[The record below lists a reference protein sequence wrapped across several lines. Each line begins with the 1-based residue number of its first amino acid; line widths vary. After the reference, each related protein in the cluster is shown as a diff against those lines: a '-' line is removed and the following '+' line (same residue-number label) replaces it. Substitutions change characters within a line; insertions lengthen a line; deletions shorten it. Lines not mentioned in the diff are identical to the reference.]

1 MCEQFNACHSHPFEA
16 SYAAERGKQ
25 PQIIDFFDRYESL
38 WGHMSAY
45 LEQFLDAFLSVLDFV
60 YGERWV
66 APFVLLPIMFA
77 AAFIVRQRA
86 KKRVV
91 PYLTAARER
100 IDALQSVLGTDRD
113 PDAERRAFAEN
124 YIEVSGAMGTEQ
136 EGAHNLVQAWR
147 EFQESMVD
155 ESASPVRNTN
165 RPSAFFNRAAP
176 KLTVLHFSSN
186 IFVGVGLILTFL
198 GLIVALNT
206 AAQNMGED
214 ITAAK
219 LSLEH
224 LLTVAGAKFFTSV
237 AGLGASIWLRF
248 TEYNLS
254 KNIRRDTDLICEL
267 LERGLL
273 YVSPQRL
280 AVEQLDVLREQ
291 RDQLKF
297 FNTDVALQLSD
308 RIGAQFTQA
317 IAPVAASLTELNDNM
332 TSVTQGIGAGA
343 REAIEKV
350 SGEQLRGLS
359 ETLGELRG
367 KLDAIGQTVGN
378 SGADAANQIRLAG
391 EDFSKAASDIREAF
405 DRLAGQ
411 VDGMGTRITEQS
423 DAAQAAQQKALAD
436 ILAGIEHAQ
445 ARSNTMLTTMLTT
458 LQTAGSEAAGSIQQE
473 VEKTL
478 KSGVEASG
486 ETFRKAIEA
495 SSGELRDTTKNLSDA
510 VGEAA
515 QQVERASVGFSQ
527 SSEKAAQT
535 AEAMRN
541 VTDSART
548 VATSMSDAAQGFAS
562 AAGPV
567 AEAARSVSQAAG
579 RVADTVEADRAAAMA
594 ALTEMR
600 SLADS
605 IRSTQQSA
613 ETAWSDYRARFDGVD
628 QALSKATEKLAETL
642 GDSLT
647 QFRKFAQETDR
658 EMAAAVSR
666 LSNTLT
672 QIEEYAESLD
682 DFVEETRTIREAAE

>member
-1 MCEQFNACHSHPFEA
+1 
-16 SYAAERGKQ
+16 
-25 PQIIDFFDRYESL
+25 
-38 WGHMSAY
+38 MSAY

-91 PYLTAARER
+91 PYLSAARER
-100 IDALQSVLGTDRD
+100 IDALQSSLGTDRD

-176 KLTVLHFSSN
+176 KLTVLHFASN

-254 KNIRRDTDLICEL
+254 KKIRRDTDLICEL

-297 FNTDVALQLSD
+297 FNTDVALQLSE

-367 KLDAIGQTVGN
+367 KLDAIGQSVGN

-436 ILAGIEHAQ
+436 ILAGIEDAQ

-495 SSGELRDTTKNLSDA
+495 SSGELRDTTKKLSDA

-567 AEAARSVSQAAG
+567 ADAARSVGQAAG

-613 ETAWSDYRARFDGVD
+613 ETAWSDYRARFEGVD

-682 DFVEETRTIREAAE
+682 DFVEETRTMREAAE

>member
-1 MCEQFNACHSHPFEA
+1 MCEQFNACHTGPFEA
-16 SYAAERGKQ
+16 SYTAERGKQ
-25 PQIIDFFDRYESL
+25 PEIIDFFDRYESL

-91 PYLTAARER
+91 PYLAAARER
-100 IDALQSVLGTDRD
+100 IDALQSALGTDRD
-113 PDAERRAFAEN
+113 PDAERRTFAEN

-176 KLTVLHFSSN
+176 KLTVLHFASN

-254 KNIRRDTDLICEL
+254 KKIRRDTDLICEL

-297 FNTDVALQLSD
+297 FNTDVALQLSE

-359 ETLGELRG
+359 ETLGQLRG

-436 ILAGIEHAQ
+436 ILAGIEDAQ

-495 SSGELRDTTKNLSDA
+495 SSGELRDTTKKLSDA

-613 ETAWSDYRARFDGVD
+613 ETAWSDYRARFEGVD

>member
-1 MCEQFNACHSHPFEA
+1 
-16 SYAAERGKQ
+16 
-25 PQIIDFFDRYESL
+25 
-38 WGHMSAY
+38 MSAY

-77 AAFIVRQRA
+77 AAFIVRHRA
-86 KKRVV
+86 KKRVI

-100 IDALQSVLGTDRD
+100 IDALQSALGTDRH
-113 PDAERRAFAEN
+113 PDAERRTFAEN
-124 YIEVSGAMGTEQ
+124 YIEISSAMGTEQ

-155 ESASPVRNTN
+155 ESASPVSNTN

-176 KLTVLHFSSN
+176 KLTVLHFASN

-254 KNIRRDTDLICEL
+254 KKIRRDTDLICEL

-297 FNTDVALQLSD
+297 FNTDVALQLSE

-436 ILAGIEHAQ
+436 ILAGIEDAQ

-458 LQTAGSEAAGSIQQE
+458 LQTAGSEAAGSIQKE

-495 SSGELRDTTKNLSDA
+495 SSGELRDTTKKLSDA

-527 SSEKAAQT
+527 SGEKAAQT
-535 AEAMRN
+535 AEAMSN

-567 AEAARSVSQAAG
+567 AEAARSVSQAAN

-613 ETAWSDYRARFDGVD
+613 EAAWSDYRARFEGVD

-647 QFRKFAQETDR
+647 EFRKFAQETDR

>member
-1 MCEQFNACHSHPFEA
+1 MNE
-16 SYAAERGKQ
+16 
-25 PQIIDFFDRYESL
+25 I
-38 WGHMSAY
+38 
-45 LEQFLDAFLSVLDFV
+45 LEKILDVFLTLLDFV

-66 APFVLLPIMFA
+66 APFVLLPIMFI

-86 KKRVV
+86 KEGVV
-91 PYLTAARER
+91 PYLAAARER
-100 IDALQSVLGTDRD
+100 VGALQSALGTDRD
-113 PDAERRAFAEN
+113 PDVERRTFAEN
-124 YIEVSGAMGTEQ
+124 YIHVSSVMGSEQ

-186 IFVGVGLILTFL
+186 IFVGAGLILTFL

-254 KNIRRDTDLICEL
+254 KQIRQETDLICEL

-297 FNTDVALQLSD
+297 FNTDVALQLSE

-317 IAPVAASLTELNDNM
+317 IAPVAASLTQLNDNM
-332 TSVTQGIGAGA
+332 ASVTEGIGAGA

-367 KLDAIGQTVGN
+367 KLDAIGQSVGN

-391 EDFSKAASDIREAF
+391 EDFSKAASEIREAF
-405 DRLAGQ
+405 DRLASH
-411 VDGMGTRITEQS
+411 VDGMGTRIVEQS
-423 DAAQAAQQKALAD
+423 DEAQAAQQKALAD
-436 ILAGIEHAQ
+436 IVAGIEDAQ
-445 ARSNTMLTTMLTT
+445 SRSNAMLTSMLAT
-458 LQTAGSEAAGSIQQE
+458 LQAAGSETAGKIREE
-473 VEKTL
+473 VEEAL

-495 SSGELRDTTKNLSDA
+495 SSGELRDTTKKLSDA

-515 QQVERASVGFSQ
+515 QQVERASVSFSQ
-527 SSEKAAQT
+527 SGEMAVKS

-541 VTDSART
+541 MTDNART
-548 VATSMSDAAQGFAS
+548 VATSMSDAAQGFVS

-567 AEAARSVSQAAG
+567 AEAASAVNLAAS
-579 RVADTVEADRAAAMA
+579 RVAETVEADRAAAMA
-594 ALTEMR
+594 ALAEMR

-605 IRSTQQSA
+605 IRLTQQSA
-613 ETAWSDYRARFDGVD
+613 EAAWSDYRARFEGVD
-628 QALSKATEKLAETL
+628 RALSQATDKLAQTL
-642 GDSLT
+642 GDTLT
-647 QFRKFAQETDR
+647 EFRKFAQDIDR

-666 LSNTLT
+666 LSNSLT

-682 DFVEETRTIREAAE
+682 DFVEETRSMREAAE

>member
-1 MCEQFNACHSHPFEA
+1 MNET
-16 SYAAERGKQ
+16 
-25 PQIIDFFDRYESL
+25 
-38 WGHMSAY
+38 
-45 LEQFLDAFLSVLDFV
+45 LEQILDAFLNILDFA

-66 APFVLLPIMFA
+66 VPFVFVPAMFL
-77 AAFIVRQRA
+77 AAFFVRQQA

-91 PYLTAARER
+91 PYLAAVRER
-100 IDALQSVLGTDRD
+100 IDALQSALGTDRD
-113 PDAERRAFAEN
+113 PDAERRTFAEN

-176 KLTVLHFSSN
+176 KLTVLHFASN

-254 KNIRRDTDLICEL
+254 KKIRRDTDLICEL

-297 FNTDVALQLSD
+297 FNTDVALQLSE

-423 DAAQAAQQKALAD
+423 NAAQAAQQKALAD
-436 ILAGIEHAQ
+436 ILAGIEDAQ

-458 LQTAGSEAAGSIQQE
+458 LQTAGSEAAGSIRQE

-495 SSGELRDTTKNLSDA
+495 SSGELRDTTKKLSDA

-594 ALTEMR
+594 AVTEMS

-613 ETAWSDYRARFDGVD
+613 ETAWSDYRARFEGVD

-682 DFVEETRTIREAAE
+682 DFVEETRTMREAAE

>member
-1 MCEQFNACHSHPFEA
+1 
-16 SYAAERGKQ
+16 
-25 PQIIDFFDRYESL
+25 
-38 WGHMSAY
+38 MSTY

-91 PYLTAARER
+91 PYLSAARER
-100 IDALQSVLGTDRD
+100 IDALQSSLGTDRD

-124 YIEVSGAMGTEQ
+124 YIEVSRAMGTEQ

-176 KLTVLHFSSN
+176 KLTVLHFASN

-254 KNIRRDTDLICEL
+254 KKIRRDTDLICEL

-297 FNTDVALQLSD
+297 FNTDVALQLSE

-436 ILAGIEHAQ
+436 ILAGIEDAQ

-495 SSGELRDTTKNLSDA
+495 SSGELRDTTKKLSDA

-527 SSEKAAQT
+527 SGEKAAQT

-579 RVADTVEADRAAAMA
+579 RVADTVEADRAAARA

-613 ETAWSDYRARFDGVD
+613 ETAWSDYRARFEGVD
-628 QALSKATEKLAETL
+628 QALSKATEKLSETL

>member
-1 MCEQFNACHSHPFEA
+1 MNEV
-16 SYAAERGKQ
+16 
-25 PQIIDFFDRYESL
+25 
-38 WGHMSAY
+38 
-45 LEQFLDAFLSVLDFV
+45 LEQILDLFLGVLDFV

-91 PYLTAARER
+91 PYLAAARER
-100 IDALQSVLGTDRD
+100 IDALQSALGSDRD
-113 PDAERRAFAEN
+113 PDAERRNFAEN
-124 YIEVSGAMGTEQ
+124 YFAVSGAMGTEQ
-136 EGAHNLVQAWR
+136 MGAHNLVQAWR

-155 ESASPVRNTN
+155 ESTSPVRNTN

-176 KLTVLHFSSN
+176 KLTVLHFASN

-254 KNIRRDTDLICEL
+254 KKIRRDTDLICEL

-280 AVEQLDVLREQ
+280 AVEQLDVMREQ

-297 FNTDVALQLSD
+297 FNTDVALQLSE

-367 KLDAIGQTVGN
+367 KLDVIGHSVGN

-436 ILAGIEHAQ
+436 ILAGIEDAQ

-458 LQTAGSEAAGSIQQE
+458 LQAAGSEAAGSIRQE

-495 SSGELRDTTKNLSDA
+495 SSGELRDTTKKLSDA

-527 SSEKAAQT
+527 SGENAAQT

-567 AEAARSVSQAAG
+567 AEAARSVSQAAS
-579 RVADTVEADRAAAMA
+579 RVADTVEADRAAAVA

-613 ETAWSDYRARFDGVD
+613 ETAWSDYRARFEGVD

-682 DFVEETRTIREAAE
+682 DYVEETRTMREAAE

>member
-1 MCEQFNACHSHPFEA
+1 
-16 SYAAERGKQ
+16 
-25 PQIIDFFDRYESL
+25 
-38 WGHMSAY
+38 MSEI
-45 LEQFLDAFLSVLDFV
+45 LGQMLDAFLDILDFV

-66 APFVLLPIMFA
+66 APFVLLPAMFA
-77 AAFIVRQRA
+77 AAFVVRQRA
-86 KKRVV
+86 TARVV
-91 PYLTAARER
+91 PYLKAARER
-100 IDALQSVLGTDRD
+100 AGVLQSALGDDRD
-113 PDAERRAFAEN
+113 PDAERRAFAGN
-124 YIEVSGAMGTEQ
+124 YIQVSRAMGAEQ
-136 EGAHNLVQAWR
+136 DGAHNLVQAWR

-165 RPSAFFNRAAP
+165 RPSAFFNRSVP
-176 KLTVLHFSSN
+176 KLTVLNFASN
-186 IFVGVGLILTFL
+186 IFVGAGLILTFL

-214 ITAAK
+214 IAAAK

-254 KNIRRDTDLICEL
+254 KKIRHETDLICEL

-280 AVEQLDVLREQ
+280 AVEQLEVLREQ

-297 FNTDVALQLSD
+297 FNTDVALQLSE
-308 RIGAQFTQA
+308 RIGAQFSQA
-317 IAPVAASLTELNDNM
+317 IAPVAASLTELNNNM

-350 SGEQLRGLS
+350 SGDQLRGLS

-367 KLDAIGQTVGN
+367 KLDAIGQSVGN

-391 EDFSKAASDIREAF
+391 EDFSRAASDIRAAF

-423 DAAQAAQQKALAD
+423 DAAQTAQQKALAD
-436 ILAGIEHAQ
+436 ILAGIEDAQ
-445 ARSNTMLTTMLTT
+445 SRSNSMLTTMLST
-458 LQTAGSEAAGSIQQE
+458 LQAAGSQAAGTIQQE

-478 KSGVEASG
+478 KVGVEASS

-495 SSGELRDTTKNLSDA
+495 SSGELRENTKKLSDA

-527 SSEKAAQT
+527 SGEKAAQT

-548 VATSMSDAAQGFAS
+548 VATSMSDAAQGFAN

-567 AEAARSVSQAAG
+567 AEAARAVNQAAA
-579 RVADTVEADRAAAMA
+579 RVADTVDADRAAATA
-594 ALTEMR
+594 ALAEMR

-613 ETAWSDYRARFDGVD
+613 EAAWSDYRARFEGVD
-628 QALSKATEKLAETL
+628 RALSQATEKLAETL

-658 EMAAAVSR
+658 EMAGAVSR

-682 DFVEETRTIREAAE
+682 DFVEALRNTPEPAE

>member
-1 MCEQFNACHSHPFEA
+1 MNE
-16 SYAAERGKQ
+16 
-25 PQIIDFFDRYESL
+25 I
-38 WGHMSAY
+38 
-45 LEQFLDAFLSVLDFV
+45 LEQILDVFLGLLDFV

-66 APFVLLPIMFA
+66 APFVLLPTMFA
-77 AAFIVRQRA
+77 AAFYVRHKA
-86 KKRVV
+86 KRRIV
-91 PYLTAARER
+91 PYLNAAKER
-100 IDALQSVLGTDRD
+100 VEALQSALGHDTD
-113 PDAERRAFAEN
+113 PVAERQEFARN
-124 YIEVSGAMGTEQ
+124 YIPVSSAMAADR
-136 EGAHNLVQAWR
+136 EGAHNLVLAWR

-155 ESASPVRNTN
+155 EEASPIRNTN

-176 KLTVLHFSSN
+176 KLTVLTFASN
-186 IFVGVGLILTFL
+186 IFVGAGLILTFL

-206 AAQNMGED
+206 AAQNMGQD
-214 ITAAK
+214 ISAAK

-254 KNIRRDTDLICEL
+254 KKIRHETDLICEL

-297 FNTDVALQLSD
+297 FNTDVALQLSE

-359 ETLGELRG
+359 ETLGELRS
-367 KLDAIGQTVGN
+367 KLDTIGQSVGT
-378 SGADAANQIRLAG
+378 SGDDAARQIRLAG
-391 EDFSKAASDIREAF
+391 EDFAKAASDIREAF
-405 DRLAGQ
+405 DRLTGQ
-411 VDGMGTRITEQS
+411 VDGMGARLTEQGE
-423 DAAQAAQQKALAD
+423 AAGAAQQKALED
-436 ILAGIEHAQ
+436 IMAGIDDAQ
-445 ARSNTMLTTMLTT
+445 SRSNAMLTTMLAS
-458 LQTAGSEAAGSIQQE
+458 LQSAGTQAAGTMQE
-473 VEKTL
+473 AVGRTL
-478 KSGVEASG
+478 EEGVAASG
-486 ETFRKAIEA
+486 KTFSDAIEA
-495 SSGELRDTTKNLSDA
+495 TSGELRDTTRKLSDA
-510 VGEAA
+510 VAEAA
-515 QQVERASVGFSQ
+515 QQVERASTGFSQ
-527 SSEKAAQT
+527 SGEKAAQT

-548 VATSMSDAAQGFAS
+548 VATSMNEAAQGFAN

-567 AEAARSVSQAAG
+567 AEAARAVNQAAT
-579 RVADTVEADRAAAMA
+579 RVADTVAADRAADAQ
-594 ALTEMR
+594 ALGEMKE
-600 SLADS
+600 LAGS
-605 IRSTQQSA
+605 IRQTQAAA
-613 ETAWSDYRARFDGVD
+613 EEAWRDYRARFEGVD
-628 QALSKATEKLAETL
+628 RALSEATGKLAETL

-647 QFRKFAQETDR
+647 EFRKFAQETDR
-658 EMAAAVSR
+658 EMASAVSR
-666 LSNTLT
+666 LGNMMT

-682 DFVEETRTIREAAE
+682 DFVEENRSMREAAE

>member
-1 MCEQFNACHSHPFEA
+1 
-16 SYAAERGKQ
+16 
-25 PQIIDFFDRYESL
+25 
-38 WGHMSAY
+38 MSAY
-45 LEQFLDAFLSVLDFV
+45 LEQFLDVFLSVLDFV

-91 PYLTAARER
+91 PYLAAAQER
-100 IDALQSVLGTDRD
+100 IDALQSALGTDRD
-113 PDAERRAFAEN
+113 PDAERRTFAEN

-176 KLTVLHFSSN
+176 KLTVLHFASN

-248 TEYNLS
+248 TEYILS
-254 KNIRRDTDLICEL
+254 KKIRRDTDLICEL

-297 FNTDVALQLSD
+297 FNTDVALQLSE

-436 ILAGIEHAQ
+436 ILAGIEDAQ

-458 LQTAGSEAAGSIQQE
+458 LQTAGSEAAGSIQKE

-495 SSGELRDTTKNLSDA
+495 SSGELRDTTKKLSDA

-527 SSEKAAQT
+527 SGEKAAQT
-535 AEAMRN
+535 AEAMSN

-567 AEAARSVSQAAG
+567 AEAARSVSQAAS

-613 ETAWSDYRARFDGVD
+613 EAAWSDYRARFEGVD

-647 QFRKFAQETDR
+647 EFRKFAQETDR

>member
-1 MCEQFNACHSHPFEA
+1 
-16 SYAAERGKQ
+16 
-25 PQIIDFFDRYESL
+25 
-38 WGHMSAY
+38 MSAY

-100 IDALQSVLGTDRD
+100 IDALQSALGTDRD
-113 PDAERRAFAEN
+113 PDAERRTFAEN
-124 YIEVSGAMGTEQ
+124 YIEISSAMGTEQ

-176 KLTVLHFSSN
+176 KLTVLHFASN

-254 KNIRRDTDLICEL
+254 KKIRRDTDLICEL

-297 FNTDVALQLSD
+297 FNTDVALQLSE
-308 RIGAQFTQA
+308 RIGAQFAQA

-378 SGADAANQIRLAG
+378 SGANAANQIRLAG

-411 VDGMGTRITEQS
+411 VDGMGSRITEQS

-436 ILAGIEHAQ
+436 ILAGIEDAQ

-495 SSGELRDTTKNLSDA
+495 SSGELRDTTKKLSDA

-579 RVADTVEADRAAAMA
+579 RVADAVEADRVAAMA

-613 ETAWSDYRARFDGVD
+613 ETAWSDYRARFEGVD

-682 DFVEETRTIREAAE
+682 DFVEETRSMREAAE

>member
-1 MCEQFNACHSHPFEA
+1 MNE
-16 SYAAERGKQ
+16 
-25 PQIIDFFDRYESL
+25 I
-38 WGHMSAY
+38 
-45 LEQFLDAFLSVLDFV
+45 LEQILDLFLGVLDFV

-86 KKRVV
+86 KKKVV
-91 PYLTAARER
+91 PYLAAARER
-100 IDALQSVLGTDRD
+100 IDALQSALGTDRD
-113 PDAERRAFAEN
+113 PDAERRTFAEN
-124 YIEVSGAMGTEQ
+124 YIEVSGAMGGEQ

-176 KLTVLHFSSN
+176 KLTVLHFASN

-248 TEYNLS
+248 TEYSLS
-254 KNIRRDTDLICEL
+254 KKIRRDTDLICEL

-297 FNTDVALQLSD
+297 FNTDVALQLSE

-411 VDGMGTRITEQS
+411 VDSMGARITEQS

-436 ILAGIEHAQ
+436 ILAGIEDAQ

-486 ETFRKAIEA
+486 ETFRKAVEA
-495 SSGELRDTTKNLSDA
+495 SSGELRDTTKKLSDA

-613 ETAWSDYRARFDGVD
+613 ETAWSDYRARFEGVD

>member
-1 MCEQFNACHSHPFEA
+1 MNE
-16 SYAAERGKQ
+16 
-25 PQIIDFFDRYESL
+25 I
-38 WGHMSAY
+38 
-45 LEQFLDAFLSVLDFV
+45 LEQILDVFLGVLDFV

-77 AAFIVRQRA
+77 AAFVVRQRA

-91 PYLTAARER
+91 PYLSAARER
-100 IDALQSVLGTDRD
+100 IDTLQSALGTDRD
-113 PDAERRAFAEN
+113 PDAERRTFAEN
-124 YIEVSGAMGTEQ
+124 YLEVSRAMGAEQ

-165 RPSAFFNRAAP
+165 RPSAFFTRAVP
-176 KLTVLHFSSN
+176 KLTVLHFASN
-186 IFVGVGLILTFL
+186 IFVGAGLILTFL

-254 KNIRRDTDLICEL
+254 KKIRRDTDLICEL

-297 FNTDVALQLSD
+297 FNTEVALQLSE
-308 RIGAQFTQA
+308 RIGAEFTQA

-367 KLDAIGQTVGN
+367 KLDAIGQSVGN
-378 SGADAANQIRLAG
+378 SGTDAANQIRLAG

-411 VDGMGTRITEQS
+411 VDGMGTRISEQS

-436 ILAGIEHAQ
+436 LLAGIEDAQ

-458 LQTAGSEAAGSIQQE
+458 LQTAGSQAAGSIRQE

-495 SSGELRDTTKNLSDA
+495 SSGELRDTTKKLSDA

-515 QQVERASVGFSQ
+515 QQVERASIGFSQ
-527 SSEKAAQT
+527 SGEKAAQT

-541 VTDSART
+541 VTESART

-579 RVADTVEADRAAAMA
+579 RVADTVEADRAAAIA

-613 ETAWSDYRARFDGVD
+613 ETAWSDYRARFEGVD

-647 QFRKFAQETDR
+647 QFRNFAQETDR
-658 EMAAAVSR
+658 QMANAVGR

-682 DFVEETRTIREAAE
+682 DFVEETRAMREAAE

>member
-1 MCEQFNACHSHPFEA
+1 
-16 SYAAERGKQ
+16 
-25 PQIIDFFDRYESL
+25 
-38 WGHMSAY
+38 MSAY

-77 AAFIVRQRA
+77 AAFIVRHRA

-100 IDALQSVLGTDRD
+100 IDALQSALGTDRD
-113 PDAERRAFAEN
+113 PDAERRTFAEN
-124 YIEVSGAMGTEQ
+124 YIEISSAMGTEQ

-176 KLTVLHFSSN
+176 KLTVLHFASN

-254 KNIRRDTDLICEL
+254 KKIRRDTDLICEL

-297 FNTDVALQLSD
+297 FNTDVALQLSE

-367 KLDAIGQTVGN
+367 KLDAIGQSVGN

-391 EDFSKAASDIREAF
+391 EDFSKAASDISEAF

-411 VDGMGTRITEQS
+411 VDGMGSRITEQS

-436 ILAGIEHAQ
+436 ILAGIEDAQ

-495 SSGELRDTTKNLSDA
+495 SSGELRDTTKKLSDA

-515 QQVERASVGFSQ
+515 QQVERASVGFNQ

-579 RVADTVEADRAAAMA
+579 RVADTVEADRVAAMA

-682 DFVEETRTIREAAE
+682 DFVEETRSMREAAE

>member
-1 MCEQFNACHSHPFEA
+1 
-16 SYAAERGKQ
+16 
-25 PQIIDFFDRYESL
+25 
-38 WGHMSAY
+38 MSEI
-45 LEQFLDAFLSVLDFV
+45 LGQVLDAFLGILDFV

-66 APFVLLPIMFA
+66 APFVLLPAMFA
-77 AAFIVRQRA
+77 AAFVVRRHAIVL
-86 KKRVV
+86 VS
-91 PYLTAARER
+91 PYLKAARER
-100 IDALQSVLGTDRD
+100 VGILQSSLGDDRD

-124 YIEVSGAMGTEQ
+124 YIQVSSAMGADQ

-176 KLTVLHFSSN
+176 KLTVLHFASN
-186 IFVGVGLILTFL
+186 IFVGAGLILTFL

-214 ITAAK
+214 IAAAK

-254 KNIRRDTDLICEL
+254 KKVRYETDLICEL

-280 AVEQLDVLREQ
+280 AVEQLEVLREQ

-297 FNTDVALQLSD
+297 FNTDVALQLSE

-317 IAPVAASLTELNDNM
+317 IAPVAASLSELNDNM

-350 SGEQLRGLS
+350 SGDQLRGLS
-359 ETLGELRG
+359 TTLGDLSG
-367 KLDAIGQTVGN
+367 KLDAIGKAVGD
-378 SGADAANQIRLAG
+378 SGTDAANQIRLAG
-391 EDFSKAASDIREAF
+391 QDFATAASDIREAF
-405 DRLAGQ
+405 EQLAGK
-411 VDGMGTRITEQS
+411 VDGMGTKISEQS
-423 DAAQAAQQKALAD
+423 DAAQTAQQKALAD
-436 ILAGIEHAQ
+436 ILAGIEDAQ
-445 ARSNTMLTTMLTT
+445 TRSNTMLTTMLAT
-458 LQTAGSEAAGSIQQE
+458 LQTAASEAAGTMQKEVQE
-473 VEKTL
+473 AL

-486 ETFRKAIEA
+486 ETFRTAIEA
-495 SSGELRDTTKNLSDA
+495 SSGELRETTKKLSEA

-515 QQVERASVGFSQ
+515 EQVERASVVFSQ
-527 SSEKAAQT
+527 SGEKAAQT
-535 AEAMRN
+535 ADAMRD

-548 VATSMSDAAQGFAS
+548 VANSMSDAARGFAN

-567 AEAARSVSQAAG
+567 ADAARAVNQAAN
-579 RVADTVEADRAAAMA
+579 RVADTVDADRAAAMA
-594 ALTEMR
+594 ALAEMR
-600 SLADS
+600 SLADE
-605 IRSTQQSA
+605 IRTTQQSA
-613 ETAWSDYRARFDGVD
+613 EAAWSDYRARFEGVD
-628 QALSKATEKLAETL
+628 RALAVATEKLAETL

-682 DFVEETRTIREAAE
+682 EFVEETRTLREAAE

>member
-1 MCEQFNACHSHPFEA
+1 
-16 SYAAERGKQ
+16 
-25 PQIIDFFDRYESL
+25 
-38 WGHMSAY
+38 MSAY

-66 APFVLLPIMFA
+66 APFVLLPIMLI

-86 KKRVV
+86 IRMVV
-91 PYLTAARER
+91 PYLAAARER
-100 IDALQSVLGTDRD
+100 VDVLKSALGTDRD
-113 PDAERRAFAEN
+113 PDAERHSFAEN
-124 YIEVSGAMGTEQ
+124 YLEVSGTMGSKQ
-136 EGAHNLVQAWR
+136 EGSHKLVLAWR

-155 ESASPVRNTN
+155 ESALPVRNTN
-165 RPSAFFNRAAP
+165 RPSAFFTRAAP
-176 KLTVLHFSSN
+176 KLIVLHFASN
-186 IFVGVGLILTFL
+186 IFVGAGLILTFL

-254 KNIRRDTDLICEL
+254 KKIRHDTDLICEL

-297 FNTDVALQLSD
+297 FNTDVALQLSE

-367 KLDAIGQTVGN
+367 KLDAVGQSVGR

-411 VDGMGTRITEQS
+411 VDGMGTRMTEQS

-436 ILAGIEHAQ
+436 FLASIEDAQ
-445 ARSNTMLTTMLTT
+445 AHSNTMLMTMLTT

-495 SSGELRDTTKNLSDA
+495 SSGELRDTTKKLSDA

-515 QQVERASVGFSQ
+515 LQVERVSVGFSQ
-527 SSEKAAQT
+527 SGEKAAQT

-548 VATSMSDAAQGFAS
+548 VATSMNDAAQGFAS

-567 AEAARSVSQAAG
+567 AEAARSVSQAAS
-579 RVADTVEADRAAAMA
+579 RVADTVEADRAAAMT

-600 SLADS
+600 LLADS
-605 IRSTQQSA
+605 IHSTQQSA
-613 ETAWSDYRARFDGVD
+613 ETAWSDYRARFEGVD

-682 DFVEETRTIREAAE
+682 DFVEETRTIREGAE

>member
-1 MCEQFNACHSHPFEA
+1 MNE
-16 SYAAERGKQ
+16 
-25 PQIIDFFDRYESL
+25 I
-38 WGHMSAY
+38 
-45 LEQFLDAFLSVLDFV
+45 LEKILDLFLGVLDFA

-77 AAFIVRQRA
+77 AAFVVRQRA

-91 PYLTAARER
+91 PYLSAAQER
-100 IDALQSVLGTDRD
+100 IDALQSALGTDPD
-113 PDAERRAFAEN
+113 PDAERRTFAEN
-124 YIEVSGAMGTEQ
+124 YIEVSGAMGAEQ

-165 RPSAFFNRAAP
+165 RPSAFFNRATP
-176 KLTVLHFSSN
+176 KLTVLHFASN

-198 GLIVALNT
+198 GLIVALDT

-214 ITAAK
+214 IAAAK

-254 KNIRRDTDLICEL
+254 KKIRRDTDLICGL

-297 FNTDVALQLSD
+297 FNTDVALQLSE

-367 KLDAIGQTVGN
+367 KLDAIGQSVGN
-378 SGADAANQIRLAG
+378 SGTDAANQIRLAG

-423 DAAQAAQQKALAD
+423 DAAQAAQQKALSD
-436 ILAGIEHAQ
+436 ILAGIEDAQ

-458 LQTAGSEAAGSIQQE
+458 LQTAGSEAAGSIRQE

-495 SSGELRDTTKNLSDA
+495 SSGELRDTTKKLSDA

-527 SSEKAAQT
+527 SGEKAAQT

-567 AEAARSVSQAAG
+567 AEAARSVNQAAS
-579 RVADTVEADRAAAMA
+579 RVADTVEADRAAAIA

-613 ETAWSDYRARFDGVD
+613 ETAWSDYRARFEGVD

-682 DFVEETRTIREAAE
+682 DFVEETRTVREAAE

>member
-1 MCEQFNACHSHPFEA
+1 MNEV
-16 SYAAERGKQ
+16 
-25 PQIIDFFDRYESL
+25 
-38 WGHMSAY
+38 
-45 LEQFLDAFLSVLDFV
+45 LEQILDLFLGVLDFV

-66 APFVLLPIMFA
+66 APFVLLPIMFT

-91 PYLTAARER
+91 PYLAAARER
-100 IDALQSVLGTDRD
+100 IDALQSALGSDRD
-113 PDAERRAFAEN
+113 PDAERRNFAEN
-124 YIEVSGAMGTEQ
+124 YIAVSGAMGTEQ
-136 EGAHNLVQAWR
+136 KGAHNLVQAWR

-155 ESASPVRNTN
+155 ESTSPVRNTN

-176 KLTVLHFSSN
+176 KLTVLHFASN

-254 KNIRRDTDLICEL
+254 KKIRHDTDLICEL

-297 FNTDVALQLSD
+297 FNTDVALQLSE

-367 KLDAIGQTVGN
+367 KLDVIGQSVGN

-436 ILAGIEHAQ
+436 ILAGIEDAQ

-458 LQTAGSEAAGSIQQE
+458 LQAAGSEAAGTIQQE

-495 SSGELRDTTKNLSDA
+495 SSGELRDTTKKLSDA

-527 SSEKAAQT
+527 SGEKAAQT

-567 AEAARSVSQAAG
+567 AEAARSVSQAAS
-579 RVADTVEADRAAAMA
+579 RVADTVEADRAAAVA

-613 ETAWSDYRARFDGVD
+613 ETAWSDYRARFEGVD

-682 DFVEETRTIREAAE
+682 DYVEETRTMREAAE

>member
-1 MCEQFNACHSHPFEA
+1 M
-16 SYAAERGKQ
+16 
-25 PQIIDFFDRYESL
+25 
-38 WGHMSAY
+38 GHMSAY

-86 KKRVV
+86 KKRVA

-100 IDALQSVLGTDRD
+100 IDALQSALGTDRD

-124 YIEVSGAMGTEQ
+124 YIEVSGSMGNEQ

-176 KLTVLHFSSN
+176 KLTVLLFASN

-297 FNTDVALQLSD
+297 FNTDVALQLSE

-367 KLDAIGQTVGN
+367 KLDAIGRTVGD

-436 ILAGIEHAQ
+436 ILAGIEDAQ

-458 LQTAGSEAAGSIQQE
+458 LQTAGKEAAGSIQQE

-495 SSGELRDTTKNLSDA
+495 SSGELRDTTKKLSDA

-527 SSEKAAQT
+527 SSEKAVQT

-548 VATSMSDAAQGFAS
+548 AATSMSDAAQGFAN

-613 ETAWSDYRARFDGVD
+613 QNAWSDYRARFDGVD

>member
-1 MCEQFNACHSHPFEA
+1 
-16 SYAAERGKQ
+16 
-25 PQIIDFFDRYESL
+25 
-38 WGHMSAY
+38 MSGT
-45 LEQFLDAFLSVLDFV
+45 LEQLLDAFLGVLDFV

-66 APFVLLPIMFA
+66 APFVLLPIMFI
-77 AAFIVRQRA
+77 AAFFVMQRA
-86 KKRVV
+86 KRIAR
-91 PYLTAARER
+91 PYLNAASDRVQ
-100 IDALQSVLGTDRD
+100 ALQAALGSDRD
-113 PDAERRAFAEN
+113 PDAERRAFADD
-124 YIEVSGAMGTEQ
+124 YIQVSQAMGSEQ
-136 EGAHNLVQAWR
+136 DGAHNLVQAWR

-155 ESASPVRNTN
+155 ESSSPMRNTN
-165 RPSAFFNRAAP
+165 RPSAFFNRAKP
-176 KLTVLHFSSN
+176 NLTILHFASN
-186 IFVGVGLILTFL
+186 IFVGAGLILTFL

-254 KNIRRDTDLICEL
+254 KKIRKETDIICEL

-297 FNTDVALQLSD
+297 FNTDVALQLSE
-308 RIGAQFTQA
+308 RIGVQFTQA
-317 IAPVAASLTELNDNM
+317 IAPVAASLSELNDNM

-350 SGEQLRGLS
+350 SGDQLRGLS
-359 ETLGELRG
+359 ETLGELRD
-367 KLDAIGQTVGN
+367 KLDSIGQSVGN

-391 EDFSKAASDIREAF
+391 EDFSKAATEIRGAF
-405 DRLAGQ
+405 DRLSSE
-411 VDGMGTRITEQS
+411 VDAIGTRITDQS
-423 DAAQAAQQKALAD
+423 DAAQSAQQKNLA
-436 ILAGIEHAQ
+436 E
-445 ARSNTMLTTMLTT
+445 MLTGVEDTHARTNAMLTSMIAT
-458 LQTAGSEAAGSIQQE
+458 LQAAGSETAGTIQKE
-473 VEKTL
+473 VERAL

-495 SSGELRDTTKNLSDA
+495 SSGELRATSKQLSDA

-515 QQVERASVGFSQ
+515 EQVERASVGFSQ

-541 VTDSART
+541 VTDGART
-548 VATSMSDAAQGFAS
+548 VAASMSDAAQGFAS
-562 AAGPV
+562 AVGPV
-567 AEAARSVSQAAG
+567 AEAAGAVKQAAS
-579 RVADTVEADRAAAMA
+579 RIADTVEADRTAAIA
-594 ALTEMR
+594 ALNEMR
-600 SLADS
+600 SLADA
-605 IRSTQQSA
+605 IRLTQQSA
-613 ETAWSDYRARFDGVD
+613 ETAWGDYRARFEGVD
-628 QALSKATEKLAETL
+628 RALSQATEKLAETL

-647 QFRKFAQETDR
+647 QFRTFAQETDR
-658 EMAAAVSR
+658 EMASAVSR

-672 QIEEYAESLD
+672 QIGDYAESLD
-682 DFVEETRTIREAAE
+682 DFVEEARQMREAAE

>member
-1 MCEQFNACHSHPFEA
+1 MCEQFNACHSHPLEA

-25 PQIIDFFDRYESL
+25 PRVIDFFDRHESF

-45 LEQFLDAFLSVLDFV
+45 LEQSLDAFLSVLDFV

-100 IDALQSVLGTDRD
+100 IDALQSALGTDRD

-124 YIEVSGAMGTEQ
+124 YIEVSGTMGTEQ
-136 EGAHNLVQAWR
+136 EGAYNLVQAWR
-147 EFQESMVD
+147 EFQETMVD

-165 RPSAFFNRAAP
+165 RPSAFFNRASP
-176 KLTVLHFSSN
+176 KLTVLHFASN
-186 IFVGVGLILTFL
+186 IFVGAGLILTFL

-297 FNTDVALQLSD
+297 FNTDVALQLSE

-359 ETLGELRG
+359 ETLGQLRG
-367 KLDAIGQTVGN
+367 KLDAIGQSVGN

-411 VDGMGTRITEQS
+411 VDGMGTRISEQS
-423 DAAQAAQQKALAD
+423 DAAQAAQQKSLAD
-436 ILAGIEHAQ
+436 ILEGIEDAQ
-445 ARSNTMLTTMLTT
+445 ASSNTMLTRMLTT
-458 LQTAGSEAAGSIQQE
+458 LQTAASEAAGSIQQE
-473 VEKTL
+473 VEKAL

-495 SSGELRDTTKNLSDA
+495 SSGELRDTTKKLSDA

-515 QQVERASVGFSQ
+515 QQVERASAGFSQ
-527 SSEKAAQT
+527 SGEKAAQT

-567 AEAARSVSQAAG
+567 AEAARSVSQAAS

-594 ALTEMR
+594 ALTEMH

-613 ETAWSDYRARFDGVD
+613 EAAWSDYRARFEGVD

-647 QFRKFAQETDR
+647 EFRKFAQETDR
-658 EMAAAVSR
+658 QMAAAVSR